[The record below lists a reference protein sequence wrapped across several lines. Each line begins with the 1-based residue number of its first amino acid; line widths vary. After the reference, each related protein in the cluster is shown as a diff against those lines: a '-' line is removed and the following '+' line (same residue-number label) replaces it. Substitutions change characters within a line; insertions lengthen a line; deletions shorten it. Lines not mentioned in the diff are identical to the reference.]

1 MRLSS
6 CLVPLSVLCGSHAR
20 AISHVRRAVSTD
32 TSATAAAAAATSSPS
47 CDLVTVVSTDF
58 SQIPEWL
65 VMKKPSLKDD
75 LQNLPTTLGD
85 IVNSTTS
92 DIEKTIKILHQ
103 LQKLSLGDLSEVT
116 NIICEAASSLEISSG
131 EDPWVGNKGNLPPLP
146 TDDSFYNYTR
156 NDLSSY
162 DLGTVLDW
170 REVFSANYT
179 WASQMFQVLYRTEDH
194 AGNPQATVALVMVP
208 KNSTNDRIMVFNEA
222 NDEVYANCHPSYTL
236 LTTQADPA
244 LELMMSRGFSVIA
257 ADFVGPDS
265 AFGSGISAG
274 RRTLDSVRA
283 ANNMRNFT
291 KLSSSPKVALWGF
304 SGGSLG
310 VGHAIEQKDW
320 YAPELNIAAAAVGG
334 FVVNLTAS
342 FEVTNGAS
350 EFGYVPAAI
359 VGLSREYNEIANVL
373 HQKLRPETE
382 SKFYDVEHECGTTYL
397 TQYANQN
404 ISTYLEGGIDGLL
417 TPEVLNVLQNNSLG
431 HSAPQG
437 YPVFIY
443 HGTNDEVEPIS
454 EVDKTVSFY
463 KSQGTDVKYW
473 RVPLSSHSTSYYAAL
488 LPAADFLTSNTN
500 LVEP

>member
-1 MRLSS
+1 MQTIL
-6 CLVPLSVLCGSHAR
+6 GH
-20 AISHVRRAVSTD
+20 RRCFKFF
-32 TSATAAAAAATSSPS
+32 TA
-47 CDLVTVVSTDF
+47 
-58 SQIPEWL
+58 Q
-65 VMKKPSLKDD
+65 
-75 LQNLPTTLGD
+75 
-85 IVNSTTS
+85 
-92 DIEKTIKILHQ
+92 
-103 LQKLSLGDLSEVT
+103 
-116 NIICEAASSLEISSG
+116 
-131 EDPWVGNKGNLPPLP
+131 
-146 TDDSFYNYTR
+146 
-156 NDLSSY
+156 
-162 DLGTVLDW
+162 
-170 REVFSANYT
+170 
-179 WASQMFQVLYRTEDH
+179 RT
-194 AGNPQATVALVMVP
+194 GNPQATVALVMVP
-208 KNSTNDRIMVFNEA
+208 KKSTNDRIMVFNEA

-257 ADFVGPDS
+257 ADFVGPNS
-265 AFGSGISAG
+265 AFGAGISAG
-274 RRTLDSVRA
+274 RRTLDSIRA

-310 VGHAIEQKDW
+310 VGQAIEQKDS

-359 VGLSREYNEIANVL
+359 VGLSREYNEIADVL

-382 SKFYDVEHECGTTYL
+382 SEFYDVEHECGTTYL

-404 ISTYLEGGIDGLL
+404 ISTYLEGGVDGLL

-500 LVEP
+500 